1 MSFYLLPEEICL
13 QIASLVARGDSV
25 RRRDLRSLYASS
37 SSWRRIAMPLLWSR
51 VTVAWH
57 RRWKRTFKPMLDFMS
72 TIAIFVKRLE
82 IVTKSRAPT
91 ILDDADQM
99 PEDIQ
104 QSLLRFL
111 QGSENVEE
119 LVIRSEADPLAITD
133 RFMSDLIANV
143 LPSIVFPRLLICRL
157 DVLRRIEMQD
167 LSCPDLAEFIG
178 QQTSIHTLSLS
189 IPEGIVDALIRKG
202 CIDVYHKAIDHLSA
216 LQELDTCL
224 VLLLAASESLATRLE
239 IAHIHS
245 CHDIMSALSIHP
257 RTFPGIRKL
266 VLEKGNV
273 AFSPAN
279 LLILDGMFTNV
290 VEIHGLRLPQEFI
303 ATLIDVDQMDRQL
316 DVLLKKLPE
325 KIPKILSNPTV
336 GNPCRSQ
343 DVICQLHS
351 SHRTSLPSQ
360 FGSVHFART
369 MINRTR
375 KDVVVRSSMRE
386 NLGSFSVPSVSNSR
400 TKERGAFWDTS
411 VSN

>member
-1 MSFYLLPEEICL
+1 
-13 QIASLVARGDSV
+13 
-25 RRRDLRSLYASS
+25 
-37 SSWRRIAMPLLWSR
+37 MPLLWSR

-316 DVLLKKLPE
+316 DVL
-325 KIPKILSNPTV
+325 
-336 GNPCRSQ
+336 
-343 DVICQLHS
+343 
-351 SHRTSLPSQ
+351 
-360 FGSVHFART
+360 SVHFKKLRVLQMKLDGRPLEIYQAEEALKRFQRYFPT
-369 MINRTR
+369 LRLVTLVGP
-375 KDVVVRSSMRE
+375 KTSSASCTLRIVQVFPL
-386 NLGSFSVPSVSNSR
+386 NSDPSISP
-400 TKERGAFWDTS
+400 EQ
-411 VSN
+411 